1 MGKYKYGRIKRDR
14 DAVSPVIATIL
25 MVAVTVVIAATVYS
39 YTSGT
44 SSNKKST
51 PAVNLAVIEQPA
63 DDITLTHNG
72 GEDLEW
78 TDITI
83 LIDGTKTTPPGSP
96 TGTFTVGEEE
106 LLKSDSVDGTSYRI
120 KVIWN
125 PTNAILLDK
134 SIRV

>member
-1 MGKYKYGRIKRDR
+1 MGKNRYGRIRRDKE
-14 DAVSPVIATIL
+14 AVSPVIATIL

-63 DDITLTHNG
+63 NNITLVHNG

-83 LIDGTKTTPPGSP
+83 LIDGTKITPPGSP
-96 TGTFTVGEEE
+96 SGTFTVGEEE
-106 LLKSDSVDGTSYRI
+106 LIKNNSVDGTSYRVKI
-120 KVIWN
+120 IWD
-125 PTNAILLDK
+125 PTNAMLLDK
-134 SIRV
+134 SFRV